1 MFISLV
7 GVMFEA
13 VIQNAEV
20 EDDLLSV
27 SLSTTIQDGG

>member
-7 GVMFEA
+7 GVVFEA

-27 SLSTTIQDGG
+27 SLSITIQDGG